1 MPDVSLS
8 YKGSSIGS
16 LSDTGTLTM
25 ETAGKYCEANIILSY
40 VRPSS
45 GGGVIG
51 PVTQDANGFLVLGN
65 SAYSTWQ
72 GGSY

>member
-1 MPDVSLS
+1 MPDISLS
-8 YKGSSIGS
+8 YKGSSIGY

-40 VRPSS
+40 TRPS

-51 PVTQDANGFLVLGN
+51 PVTQDENGFLVLSG
-65 SAYSTWQ
+65 SAYSVWQ